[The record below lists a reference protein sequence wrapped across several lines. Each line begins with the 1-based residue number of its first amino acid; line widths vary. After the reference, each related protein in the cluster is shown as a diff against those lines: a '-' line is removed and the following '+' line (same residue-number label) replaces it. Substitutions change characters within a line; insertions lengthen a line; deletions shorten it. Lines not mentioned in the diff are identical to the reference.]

1 MGRAAEER
9 RSALGAERLREAL
22 VRLPLLDE
30 LVAGG
35 DPDRAGGDAH
45 VGRGGGARPPL
56 AALAVAVL
64 RRLERVLCDLE
75 PNGSAHA
82 SAREHPTRLTTP
94 KNRPAG
100 PQGPRPLREGRYFTA
115 GGDLAR
121 RLSPIPSL
129 PRAGGSE
136 ASLRERLG
144 DVSRDGADAVLG
156 ALRTVGEV

>member
-9 RSALGAERLREAL
+9 RSAFGAERLRETL

-64 RRLERVLCDLE
+64 GRLERVLCDLE

-100 PQGPRPLREGRYFTA
+100 PQGPRRLREERYCTA
-115 GGDLAR
+115 GGYMAG
-121 RLSPIPSL
+121 SL
-129 PRAGGSE
+129 TPGPVPPRGGGE
-136 ASLRERLG
+136 G
-144 DVSRDGADAVLG
+144 GGAPG
-156 ALRTVGEV
+156 GC

>member
-30 LVAGG
+30 LLAGG

-45 VGRGGGARPPL
+45 VGRGGGARPSL

-75 PNGSAHA
+75 PNGSTHA

-100 PQGPRPLREGRYFTA
+100 PQGPRRVGGGGNFAA
-115 GGDLAR
+115 GGR
-121 RLSPIPSL
+121 V
-129 PRAGGSE
+129 AG
-136 ASLRERLG
+136 
-144 DVSRDGADAVLG
+144 
-156 ALRTVGEV
+156 